1 MSLNPFSL
9 DIMTSPEHP
18 IYQGCDNYDYSG
30 THMAD
35 RKVVVTLQSP
45 TALDFMIGDYIT
57 YNGEKFTLQTA
68 PITTRIH
75 SSLMLA
81 YTLTFWWNGYELQL
95 ANFLD
100 VIPSGDDSAAYYNT
114 TSEVIINDTI
124 PVVCGRIIA
133 NLDRSGYT
141 GWTFSIHGSV
151 DVTTKKDIEAI
162 NVQCYDVLQNMATVF
177 GVEYRFDNATKTIW
191 IGYPPEATTLFEYG
205 KDKGICEI
213 NRVQNDQKV
222 ITRVRGFGSTRNIS
236 ANYRKDPLSTEYHPR
251 LMLPEDQ
258 VIDVRYSIINGY
270 LVDTVNEAMYGIRE
284 GVPYI
289 NEDIYPT
296 IEGLDNTVKAVG
308 SINDRPTASTPQYN
322 TIVITTAWDEWVL
335 EDWKGVPYALPAP
348 VYVFHPAVTK
358 EVLIETVPQGT
369 YDTATFFVANL
380 GVDLNDESIYT
391 GTTPKIAFTSG
402 NMSGIEFEIA
412 SFTKYMTILNGQPTW
427 DDGLGNQ
434 YYKVTVVRDSS
445 DANHILPSAEV
456 PINIGDTYVFLDI
469 FLPDTYENAAE
480 ARLLTDTMK
489 YLVANTKSPE
499 GYAIRLAE
507 EYFTKF
513 PLTLGLFKEGNAV
526 TIRDTVLGLTER
538 AVLIQSMSVSY
549 KDNALLPTYNLTIS
563 DVPIKGS
570 LDALRAGL
578 KQSSQT
584 ITSRINTVESN
595 TNSALKS
602 ATILTSRILDN
613 NLDIRGGIIAAQS
626 IEPVSQ
632 SIELKSAHYILQ
644 ALFKVNYEGEIN
656 AANGSAGVLI
666 HKEADVVWDNT
677 YDLEHQTWTI
687 SAPQDFALLDGVMY
701 YVYVKGSLVDGTAIW
716 VVSETKIQAT
726 QDQDYYYFEWGQV
739 LAPIEGSRI
748 TQTSYGSTYVTH
760 LPVTVNP
767 ASAAFASIDANTQV
781 LTINDQTSGIST
793 PGTPIHESISTIVRT
808 GLGANGESYLIE
820 NTTNTSETVVSS
832 WTIVPY
838 NEQVGEFEATVL
850 VRNKALD
857 TIITVRSLLSF
868 DYSSGDV
875 SVILQTDLIIDA
887 GITLTVGVNA
897 SNELYATVSGMATD
911 AKRLHFCYRRCILSQ
926 RELNMDIQG
935 ALGLNGTMELT
946 AYKGMEFGGSLNLDG
961 VVALSAYRSMAAAGV
976 FNLDGVVD
984 VIDSA
989 PAGILL
995 IAGAS
1000 YSTNRF
1006 HTTTNLSDWSTQSP
1020 GHPNQE
1026 INRIEFINNKWFA
1039 GGYLPDADW
1048 NDENSM
1054 LISSD
1059 GETWTAM
1066 GLLLYQTRGFAYN
1079 GSGTYVAVGQKNVNK
1094 EIMYC
1099 TGDPT
1104 DQANWNFIAS
1114 TIFYNAGRGV
1124 RYIDGRFWALGGHGV
1139 SNVHTFAYS
1148 TNGIGWTGMGKTIF
1162 NYMGTDIAYNGNST
1176 YVMTG
1181 QQNTTHNMA
1190 YCTGDPTVVANWVG
1204 LGKTIFSTSA
1214 YRVIYAGGIW
1224 VAGGEGTNS
1233 LAYCT
1238 GDPTVVANWVGLGST
1253 VFANRCHDIQYHNGY
1268 FYAVGNNT
1276 SSYYIQK
1283 SINGINWSNAS
1294 SAIITSTLVSIG
1306 AKNI

>member
-9 DIMTSPEHP
+9 DIMTSPGHP

-30 THMAD
+30 THMGD
-35 RKVVVTLQSP
+35 RKVVVTLQSA
-45 TALDFMIGDYIT
+45 TVIDFMIGDYIT
-57 YNGEKFTLQTA
+57 YNGEKFTLQTS

-124 PVVCGRIIA
+124 SVVCGRIIV

-141 GWTFSIHGSV
+141 GWTFDIHGSV

-191 IGYPPEATTLFEYG
+191 IGYPPEVTTLFEYG

-251 LMLPEDQ
+251 LMLPDDQ
-258 VIDVRYSIINGY
+258 VIDARYSIINGY
-270 LVDTVNEAMYGIRE
+270 LVDIIQEAAYGIRE

-296 IEGLDNTVKAVG
+296 IEGLDNTIKAVG
-308 SINDRPTASTPQYN
+308 SINDRPTTSAPQYN
-322 TIVITTAWDEWVL
+322 TIIITPAWSEWVTS
-335 EDWKGVPYALPAP
+335 DWKGFPYAIPTP
-348 VYVFHPAVTK
+348 VEIVHPAVTK
-358 EVLIETVPQGT
+358 EVLVETVSQGA

-380 GVDLNDESIYT
+380 GIDLNDESIYT

-412 SFTKYMTILNGQPTW
+412 AFTKYMTILNGQPTW
-427 DDGLGNQ
+427 DDGFGHQ

-456 PINIGDTYVFLDI
+456 PINVGDTYAFLNI

-480 ARLLTDTMK
+480 ARVLTDTMK

-513 PLTLGLFKEGNAV
+513 PLTLGKFKEGNAV

-578 KQSSQT
+578 KQSNQT
-584 ITSRINTVESN
+584 ITSRINNVESN

-613 NLDIRGGIIAAQS
+613 NLDIRGSIIAAQS

-644 ALFKVNYEGEIN
+644 ALFKVNYEGAIN
-656 AANGSAGVLI
+656 AALGTEGVLI

-677 YDLEHQTWTI
+677 YDLAHQTWTI
-687 SAPQDFALLDGVMY
+687 ATPQNFSLLDGVMY
-701 YVYVKGSLVDGTAIW
+701 YVYIKGSLIDGTAIW
-716 VVSETKIQAT
+716 VVSETKIPAT
-726 QDQDYYYFEWGQV
+726 SEQDYYYFEWGQV
-739 LAPIEGSRI
+739 LAPIEGIRI

-767 ASAAFASIDANTQV
+767 ASAAYGSIVPETQV
-781 LTINDQTSGIST
+781 LTINAQSGTDVVAGNGMDFIT
-793 PGTPIHESISTIVRT
+793 NTDVTLGTPSTVDSDSINEVTTTSHTHELGNIALEDVISGTPVEYGALYNWYAATDARGITSSDDWILPTYAQTEAFTMAIDPPYGANAGGKLKET
-808 GLGANGESYLIE
+808 GYAHWSSPNTGATNELGFNMRGGGWRDAETGYFSRITLDGYIQCSDESGGYSYAYLLGGHSSASVSGANGYKGYGYSIRLLYTGTGTPTTYTGNDGKVYPVVLIGTQYWVAANLNETKYRDGSWIHGYDGGVYTPIAGTAWVALTTEGMCYFNDNEAYGGGETPLSNVITQTQHNSFQGLNAGDYQHLTAAELVKVQSLGVEDIAFEFADVVAGTAKDYTLDISASFGYTIESACL
-820 NTTNTSETVVSS
+820 ETD
-832 WTIVPY
+832 
-838 NEQVGEFEATVL
+838 NG
-850 VRNKALD
+850 
-857 TIITVRSLLSF
+857 
-868 DYSSGDV
+868 
-875 SVILQTDLIIDA
+875 
-887 GITLTVGVNA
+887 TLTG
-897 SNELYATVSGMATD
+897 
-911 AKRLHFCYRRCILSQ
+911 
-926 RELNMDIQG
+926 
-935 ALGLNGTMELT
+935 
-946 AYKGMEFGGSLNLDG
+946 
-961 VVALSAYRSMAAAGV
+961 
-976 FNLDGVVD
+976 
-984 VIDSA
+984 
-989 PAGILL
+989 
-995 IAGAS
+995 
-1000 YSTNRF
+1000 
-1006 HTTTNLSDWSTQSP
+1006 
-1020 GHPNQE
+1020 
-1026 INRIEFINNKWFA
+1026 
-1039 GGYLPDADW
+1039 
-1048 NDENSM
+1048 
-1054 LISSD
+1054 
-1059 GETWTAM
+1059 
-1066 GLLLYQTRGFAYN
+1066 
-1079 GSGTYVAVGQKNVNK
+1079 VAVKIGSTAVTSLSSVTVDTAVD
-1094 EIMYC
+1094 E
-1099 TGDPT
+1099 T
-1104 DQANWNFIAS
+1104 AS
-1114 TIFYNAGRGV
+1114 TGAN
-1124 RYIDGRFWALGGHGV
+1124 
-1139 SNVHTFAYS
+1139 
-1148 TNGIGWTGMGKTIF
+1148 
-1162 NYMGTDIAYNGNST
+1162 
-1176 YVMTG
+1176 
-1181 QQNTTHNMA
+1181 
-1190 YCTGDPTVVANWVG
+1190 TVVAGNRVWLSVG
-1204 LGKTIFSTSA
+1204 TGYTGTPTLIRGKLKIART
-1214 YRVIYAGGIW
+1214 
-1224 VAGGEGTNS
+1224 
-1233 LAYCT
+1233 
-1238 GDPTVVANWVGLGST
+1238 
-1253 VFANRCHDIQYHNGY
+1253 
-1268 FYAVGNNT
+1268 
-1276 SSYYIQK
+1276 
-1283 SINGINWSNAS
+1283 
-1294 SAIITSTLVSIG
+1294 
-1306 AKNI
+1306 